1 MLNINIICVG
11 KLKESY
17 LRDAIDEYSKRM
29 RTLCRL
35 SIIELPEE
43 RSSDDPSAA
52 EIGRVISAESE
63 RIMQKLGKGDY
74 VIAMCVEGRNISS
87 EELSA
92 KLEDISMRSSTVDLI
107 IGGSWGL
114 SDELKS
120 RADFKL
126 SMGKMTFPHQLCRV
140 MLLEQVY
147 RAFRIISNEP
157 YHK

>member
-1 MLNINIICVG
+1 MLSVNIICVG

-17 LRDAIDEYSKRM
+17 LRDAVDEYAKRM
-29 RTLCRL
+29 KPICKL

-43 RSSDDPSAA
+43 RVGDNPSAA
-52 EIGRVISAESE
+52 EIQRTIDAESE
-63 RIMQKLGKGDY
+63 RILAKINKSDY

-87 EELSA
+87 EELSER
-92 KLEDISMRSSTVDLI
+92 LENIQQTASTIDFI

-114 SDELKS
+114 SDSLKS

-140 MLLEQVY
+140 MLLEQIY
-147 RAFRIISNEP
+147 RAFQISRGTR

>member
-1 MLNINIICVG
+1 MLSINIICVG
-11 KLKESY
+11 KLKEAY
-17 LRDAIDEYSKRM
+17 LRQAIEEYSKRM
-29 RTLCRL
+29 KTLCKL

-43 RSSDDPSAA
+43 RVGDNPSDA
-52 EIGRVISAESE
+52 EIQRTVAAESE
-63 RIMQKLGKGDY
+63 RILSKVGKGDY
-74 VIAMCVEGRNISS
+74 VIAMCVEGKNISS
-87 EELSA
+87 EELSGR
-92 KLEDISMRSSTVDLI
+92 LEDISMTHSTVNLI

-114 SDELKS
+114 SDTLKA

-147 RAFRIISNEP
+147 RAFQISKGTK

>member
-1 MLNINIICVG
+1 MLSVNIICVG

-43 RSSDDPSAA
+43 RSSDDPSTA

-147 RAFRIISNEP
+147 RAFQISKGTK